1 MTTRHPAHTLTDE
14 LIETTVAAPESL
26 RPWITELGHI
36 PTVTD
41 VSLPFTHIPQAAT
54 TIVLRAEAAGH
65 REAMVVGPQTKAT
78 YSRAEKP
85 AGCVRL
91 RLEPGATRQLLG
103 VPATDLANRVFRL
116 ADFPGVAADLAD
128 ELTHLAPE
136 EVLPFLEDV
145 LPQHISEDPT
155 QRAHRTLLR
164 TAVAAMSAA
173 APTPVHELAAD
184 LAVSERQLRN
194 LFTTGVGVSPK
205 HYARIGRVRHILA
218 NAGNTSSAQPATTG
232 YYDQPEV
239 KVPLTSLAQVAAE
252 NGYYDQS
259 HMSADF
265 KALMGVPPT
274 RFFRGNLPA
283 PAPCRAISGLAR
295 PA

>member
-1 MTTRHPAHTLTDE
+1 MTTTYPAHTLTDE

-36 PTVTD
+36 PTVAD
-41 VSLPFTHIPQAAT
+41 VSLPFTHVPHVAT
-54 TIVLRAEAAGH
+54 TIVLRAEAGGH
-65 REAMVVGPQTKAT
+65 REAMVVGPHTKAT

-128 ELTHLAPE
+128 ELTRLTPE
-136 EVLPFLEDV
+136 EVLPFLADV
-145 LPQHISEDPT
+145 LPRRISEDPT

-164 TAVAAMSAA
+164 TAVAAISAA

-205 HYARIGRVRHILA
+205 HYTRIARVRRILA
-218 NAGNTSSAQPATTG
+218 HAGITPWAQLATT
-232 YYDQPEV
+232 
-239 KVPLTSLAQVAAE
+239 T
-252 NGYYDQS
+252 GYYDQS
-259 HMSADF
+259 HMTADF
-265 KALMGVPPT
+265 RTLMGVPPT
-274 RFFRGNLPA
+274 SFLRGNLPA
-283 PAPCRAISGLAR
+283 PTPCQPLYH
-295 PA
+295 P

>member
-1 MTTRHPAHTLTDE
+1 MTTTYPAHTLTDE
-14 LIETTVAAPESL
+14 LIETTVAAPEPL

-36 PTVTD
+36 PTVAD
-41 VSLPFTHIPQAAT
+41 VSLPFTHIPQVAT

-65 REAMVVGPQTKAT
+65 REAMVIGPQTRAT
-78 YSRAEKP
+78 YSKAEKP

-128 ELTHLAPE
+128 ELTRLAPE
-136 EVLPFLEDV
+136 EVLPFLEDI
-145 LPQHISEDPT
+145 LPRHISEAPT
-155 QRAHRTLLR
+155 ERAHRTLLR
-164 TAVAAMSAA
+164 TAVTAMSTA
-173 APTPVHELAAD
+173 APTPVHELATD

-194 LFTTGVGVSPK
+194 LFTAGVGISPK
-205 HYARIGRVRHILA
+205 HYARIGRIRHILA
-218 NAGNTSSAQPATTG
+218 HAAQPATTTG
-232 YYDQPEV
+232 YYDQSRV
-239 KVPLTSLAQVAAE
+239 KISPTSLARVAAE

-274 RFFRGNLPA
+274 RFFRGDLPA
-283 PAPCRAISGLAR
+283 PAPCRQISGLAR

>member
-1 MTTRHPAHTLTDE
+1 MTTTYPAHTLTDE

-36 PTVTD
+36 PTVAD
-41 VSLPFTHIPQAAT
+41 VSLPFTHVPEGAT

-78 YSRAEKP
+78 YAKAEKP

-103 VPATDLANRVFRL
+103 VPATELANRVFRL

-128 ELTHLAPE
+128 ELTRLAPE
-136 EVLPFLEDV
+136 EVLPFLAEV
-145 LPQHISEDPT
+145 LPRRISDDPT

-173 APTPVHELAAD
+173 PTPVHALAAD

-218 NAGNTSSAQPATTG
+218 HAARPAATTG
-232 YYDQPEV
+232 YYDQS
-239 KVPLTSLAQVAAE
+239 KVEIPLNSLAQVAAE

-274 RFFRGNLPA
+274 MFFRGNLPP
-283 PAPCRAISGLAR
+283 PAPCREISGVTR